1 MPQDMAGTDRFSSR
15 ITEGGSYSRQGRKAS
30 MQVSELPFQA
40 NEAINTLRGNLQL
53 SGYNVKVIAVT
64 SALIHEGKSSI
75 AFRLA
80 KSFAG
85 LGKKTIFVDCDIR
98 NSHIITRYQVEGVEY
113 GLSEFLSGNTYMLN
127 IVYQTDDE
135 NLDIIFPGASAP
147 NPSEL
152 FSGEM
157 FSNLLQLCR
166 SHYD

>member
-1 MPQDMAGTDRFSSR
+1 MPQDMAGADRFSSR
-15 ITEGGSYSRQGRKAS
+15 ITDGGSYSRQVRKAS
-30 MQVSELPFQA
+30 MQVSE
-40 NEAINTLRGNLQL
+40 QL

-147 NPSEL
+147 NPSVQSKTSIPG
-152 FSGEM
+152 FKPIASAM
-157 FSNLLQLCR
+157 R
-166 SHYD
+166 SPSPKRRFFMRKCAILG